1 MVFVQRAY
9 LLWDITPTFL
19 IEFPCRQ
26 QLNEIEKLDIL
37 YILEILANISSNYAI
52 KIRAK
57 LITSVPNSNF
67 TAKEYFIN

>member
-19 IEFPCRQ
+19 IECPCRQ
-26 QLNEIEKLDIL
+26 QLNEIEKLDV
-37 YILEILANISSNYAI
+37 EILANISSNYAI

>member
-19 IEFPCRQ
+19 IEFPCPQ
-26 QLNEIEKLDIL
+26 QLNEIEKLDV
-37 YILEILANISSNYAI
+37 EILANISSNYAI
-52 KIRAK
+52 KIPAK